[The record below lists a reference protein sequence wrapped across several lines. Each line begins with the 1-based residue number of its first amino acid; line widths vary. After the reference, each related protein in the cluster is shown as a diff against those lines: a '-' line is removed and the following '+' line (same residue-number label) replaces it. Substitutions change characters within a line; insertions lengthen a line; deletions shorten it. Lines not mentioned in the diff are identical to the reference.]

1 MRRFVI
7 WTRRQIL
14 FDDQIKEE
22 EKGGS
27 CDTNEEEEESMQNF
41 CGKAGEERM
50 HIENLEE
57 EQSLIL
63 K

>member
-1 MRRFVI
+1 M
-7 WTRRQIL
+7 
-14 FDDQIKEE
+14 D
-22 EKGGS
+22 GS